1 MAGPARGRRSGQTV
15 IEYLLV
21 MVSLLFVFSMMY
33 KALNYALAGQFSR
46 GGQVILRVYEASP
59 Y

>member
-1 MAGPARGRRSGQTV
+1 MVRRGRGRRGGQTV

-33 KALNYALAGQFSR
+33 KALNYALGGQFKR
-46 GGQVILRVYEASP
+46 GGQVILRVYEVSP